1 MFTKWLT
8 KIVSRIPLRLAV
20 ASLLLMIIIYMPPF
34 DFPILERD
42 VRLNGNSEIFIRR
55 LLIYRTTRRIPTWS
69 RHCDTDVAMRSPNPT
84 LNFAL
89 STASSRVPES
99 NTIFHMFRNCRI
111 EIRRSRT
118 PCFTVFIITAESC
131 RFSARRAQKGSID
144 SRYSRSVGAI
154 YLNITSDQLAIN

>member
-1 MFTKWLT
+1 
-8 KIVSRIPLRLAV
+8 
-20 ASLLLMIIIYMPPF
+20 MIIIYIPPF

-42 VRLNGNSEIFIRR
+42 VRLNGNSEIFIHR
-55 LLIYRTTRRIPTWS
+55 LLIYRTTRRIPTWP

-99 NTIFHMFRNCRI
+99 NTIFHVPKLSHRNSPLAHAVFYRI
-111 EIRRSRT
+111 YHNRGIVPFFCASL
-118 PCFTVFIITAESC
+118 V
-131 RFSARRAQKGSID
+131 FSARRAQNGSID

-154 YLNITSDQLAIN
+154 YLNITSNQLAIN